1 MTDKNNTPK
10 ILVVGSGIN
19 GKRIFELIKNLP
31 EDIKV
36 EVPDSLNER
45 LEKLNSKDFF
55 EIIKK

>member
-1 MTDKNNTPK
+1 MTDKNNTTK
-10 ILVVGSGIN
+10 ILVVGNGMN

-31 EDIKV
+31 EDVKV